1 MDRQRTTH
9 SPSECLLLSFAHR
22 GEARAFLQEY
32 KAHQLQTDF
41 YELDTPFESL
51 DVFLLIT
58 GEGYEDSM
66 TNLSYIL
73 GKYPQINKM
82 INYGV
87 CGLLRKDLFLEIND
101 LVGIRTVYA
110 DNAHQ
115 ESKKMSFKSF
125 TLDSA
130 HSTEAFDIV
139 TTRERILSREKADYL
154 DNFSALVDREL
165 WAQAFVANRW
175 DIPLSSYKVISDYA
189 DGEICEQVKESSPL
203 WSDQL
208 LRHFIENQESPKQRK
223 IREEALFQ
231 INAFFNEGD
240 KEFFHITLS
249 QERSLQR
256 LLQAHHIKGHEF
268 EELKEKIYFSQ
279 LLEKKMR
286 PKDRTKELVISLSET
301 LNPMELRLKNQLK
314 TLTYPIEKLSAQV
327 KHDQDYDKEKL
338 HLSMTLQS
346 AEDFQRLGEAL
357 QRFPYKKWTS
367 ILRGEDV

>member
-1 MDRQRTTH
+1 MDRQSTPH

-22 GEARAFLQEY
+22 GEARAFFQEY
-32 KAHQLQTDF
+32 KAHQLQSDF
-41 YELDTPFESL
+41 YKLDTPFESL
-51 DVFLLIT
+51 DIYLLIT
-58 GEGYEDSM
+58 GEGHEDSM
-66 TNLSYIL
+66 TNLSYVL

-87 CGLLRKDLFLEIND
+87 CGLLRKDLPLEIND
-101 LVGIRTVYA
+101 LVAIRTVYA
-110 DNAHQ
+110 DSAHQ
-115 ESKKMSFKSF
+115 ESKKMAFKSF

-130 HSTEAFDIV
+130 DSSKAYDIV

-223 IREEALFQ
+223 TREQGHFQ
-231 INAFFNEGD
+231 INAFLTLED
-240 KEFFHITLS
+240 KKLFHITLS

-256 LLQAHHIKGHEF
+256 LLQAHHIKGHDF
-268 EELKEKIYFSQ
+268 LQLKEEIDFSQ
-279 LLEKKMR
+279 LLQKKMR
-286 PKDRTKELVISLSET
+286 PKDRTKELIITLSET

-314 TLTYPIEKLSAQV
+314 MLTYTLEKLSAQV

-338 HLSMTLQS
+338 HLSMTFQS
-346 AEDFQRLGEAL
+346 ADDFQRLGEAL
-357 QRFPYKKWTS
+357 QQFPYAKWSS